1 MNGYKVTDTQE
12 ISQMTRAGS
21 EVKVNRV
28 WLVTDH
34 GSSGYV
40 DVPLDKWNKD
50 DLPGILQAK
59 ADELDLAFVIAG

>member
-1 MNGYKVTDTQE
+1 MGFRVTDTQE

-28 WLVTDH
+28 WLVTAR

-40 DVPLDKWNKD
+40 DVPLDQWNKET
-50 DLPGILQAK
+50 LPGLLQAK
-59 ADELDLAFVIAG
+59 ADELDLAFLIAG